1 MITNLYPN
9 YEWGHHDLSVLGSN
23 PLCTLAFDRCFMR
36 KHTLFNLS
44 LCRVPTSLYD
54 VRREALGIMG
64 VVVFL
69 PNVRPSINYQQ
80 YNNRECLN
88 QCEQLQPH

>member
-9 YEWGHHDLSVLGSN
+9 YEWGHHDLNVLGSN

-36 KHTLFNLS
+36 KHTLFNLR
-44 LCRVPTSLYD
+44 LYRKLVPHFR

-69 PNVRPSINYQQ
+69 PNVRPSIHYQL